1 MTSGTSAASCPAA
14 PVEAGLRDRVNRLA
28 GFHHPSVSHVHSV
41 DRVNAGAT
49 LAIISESAPG
59 VRLSDLL
66 AVAEKASIALDIST
80 ALCVIRQYLPALA
93 ALYEHDRE
101 IAHGALAPERL
112 VISPR
117 AQLTVVDHA
126 MGASLGQLRYSHQRY
141 WKDLRVALPRSAWLP
156 IFDHRVDV
164 LQVGVV
170 ALSLILGRGLHDDE
184 YPTKVPELV
193 GSAWANSAAG
203 DLQPLPSSLRSW
215 LSRALQIELRT
226 AFTSVA
232 EAAAE
237 FEHMLSTIGYAAEP
251 VHLERFLARC
261 QEKTGSMASAP
272 APSPSMVRP
281 EKPAEP
287 VVAAPRLVPP
297 PPRAEPVVR
306 AEAPRV
312 ERTGAAGS
320 RRYRGSSHMTRRP
333 RVETARVEAARPRV
347 ELRRAGIHAPV
358 LNRPRVSSSRR
369 RSCSDEFE
377 ARIRSE
383 RPSRPS
389 AEDGEVRHVTLRSHA
404 PNGFFRW
411 FPFHS
416 RSGGDA
422 RYAVAQIA

>member
-1 MTSGTSAASCPAA
+1 MTSGTSAASCLAAARRGRPARSGEPA
-14 PVEAGLRDRVNRLA
+14 RRFSPPVRQPRSQRR
-28 GFHHPSVSHVHSV
+28 P
-41 DRVNAGAT
+41 RQRGAT
-49 LAIISESAPG
+49 LAIISESALGRP
-59 VRLSDLL
+59 
-66 AVAEKASIALDIST
+66 AVGPAGRRGKASHRARHQHRALRDPAVSPGARR
-80 ALCVIRQYLPALA
+80 ALRARPRNRPRRARARTPGHFAARPA
-93 ALYEHDRE
+93 DGRRSRD
-101 IAHGALAPERL
+101 GR
-112 VISPR
+112 
-117 AQLTVVDHA
+117 VDS
-126 MGASLGQLRYSHQRY
+126 ASSATRTSGY
-141 WKDLRVALPRSAWLP
+141 WKDLRVALPRSASLP

-164 LQVGVV
+164 LQAGVV
-170 ALSLILGRGLHDDE
+170 ALSLILGRGLHDDD

-261 QEKTGSMASAP
+261 QEKTGSTASAP
-272 APSPSMVRP
+272 APSPSMVPPGKTGRTRRGRSSP
-281 EKPAEP
+281 RA
-287 VVAAPRLVPP
+287 ASAARRARRACRSAPR
-297 PPRAEPVVR
+297 
-306 AEAPRV
+306 
-312 ERTGAAGS
+312 RTGAPARGRTAGRATLTRHPAS
-320 RRYRGSSHMTRRP
+320 RRLASKP
-333 RVETARVEAARPRV
+333 
-347 ELRRAGIHAPV
+347 LRALHRQRW

-369 RSCSDEFE
+369 LLFPEFE
-377 ARIRSE
+377 AYPFGTPAPVEKTAKSDT
-383 RPSRPS
+383 SRF
-389 AEDGEVRHVTLRSHA
+389 ESHA